1 MVDGSKHVNISR
13 NGFWGKER
21 NQVETNTSNEDFI
34 QMFDCRFNQVVCLY
48 NIPPVFSGAV
58 VAMIVW

>member
-1 MVDGSKHVNISR
+1 
-13 NGFWGKER
+13 
-21 NQVETNTSNEDFI
+21 
-34 QMFDCRFNQVVCLY
+34 MFDCRFNQVVCLY